1 MGLNIK
7 RAIKQQGM
15 EVREV
20 AAKMGITPT
29 ALAQH
34 INGKIYKGRRI
45 PANPS
50 LATLQRIANII
61 GVDIAELFDP
71 PNGNE
76 IGETGNKNICP
87 HCGKEIHII
96 IT

>member
-1 MGLNIK
+1 
-7 RAIKQQGM
+7 M

-76 IGETGNKNICP
+76 IGKTGNEIGKTGNKNICP